1 MDNQTPRG
9 LVPRWARS
17 VPEEQ
22 HADQDK
28 GAKNR
33 IPDKVHPMDAL
44 TATKAIVFVIG
55 IKTIPAL
62 FHLNNHLRQKLYAD
76 FHR

>member
-1 MDNQTPRG
+1 MR
-9 LVPRWARS
+9 VIRS

-22 HADQDK
+22 HADQDER
-28 GAKNR
+28 GGNG

-44 TATKAIVFVIG
+44 TATKPGVFVLD

-62 FHLNNHLRQKLYAD
+62 SHLTNQPRQKFKLALSA
-76 FHR
+76 